1 MDSHFAIVCLFY
13 DECDGDIVLIRLFAV
28 ASGKVDQSI
37 IIIIIVIIIMMM
49 IIIIISI
56 IIIHII

>member
-13 DECDGDIVLIRLFAV
+13 DECDGDIVLIRLFGV
-28 ASGKVDQSI
+28 APGKVEHSI
-37 IIIIIVIIIMMM
+37 IIIIVGITIIMI